1 MSARSAFRASLCTW
15 AKAKFG
21 ENRIDLNPICGGV
34 EIIRKMAGLGSTPP
48 PSL

>member
-1 MSARSAFRASLCTW
+1 MSAKSAFRASLCTW
-15 AKAKFG
+15 AKAKFE

-34 EIIRKMAGLGSTPP
+34 EYIHKIAGVCSTPP